1 MEKIKPMKTKISVT
15 LTIIAAVFGVN
26 STVYAQSTEQVN
38 QENFTL
44 KGDSLVDV
52 NDRCAENDFS
62 RFFNQ
67 QNNQGAENNTSEE
80 LPLSE
85 SITIPDAPIFLQ
97 PANQNLNENDG
108 LQLQFDL
115 RDSNS
120 N

>member
-1 MEKIKPMKTKISVT
+1 MKTKISVT

-44 KGDSLVDV
+44 KGDSLVDI
-52 NDRCAENDFS
+52 NDRRAENDFS

>member
-1 MEKIKPMKTKISVT
+1 MEKSKPMKTKISVT

-44 KGDSLVDV
+44 KGDSLVDI
-52 NDRCAENDFS
+52 NDRRAENDFS